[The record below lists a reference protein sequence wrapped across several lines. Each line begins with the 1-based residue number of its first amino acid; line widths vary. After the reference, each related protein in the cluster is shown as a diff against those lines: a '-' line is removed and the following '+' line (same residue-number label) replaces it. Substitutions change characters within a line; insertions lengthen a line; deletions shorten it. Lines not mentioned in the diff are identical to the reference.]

1 MVGVVFYTLLYTSV
15 KEQEKHQCINV
26 LEDVRCLW
34 YVFVGGVAGA
44 RAELSTG

>member
-26 LEDVRCLW
+26 LEDARCLW
-34 YVFVGGVAGA
+34 YVSVGGCGGTS
-44 RAELSTG
+44 RTE